1 MIATSIAPANPTE
14 SRVSPDQYRALESQ
28 REQRH
33 EYDNGLEIPMTG
45 GSYRHSQ
52 LITNLLVLLATALED
67 SDYAVH
73 ASDLRVWIPQW
84 SAGTYPDL
92 LVIQGEPRFTA
103 DRTDEVLNP
112 TLIVE
117 VLSPSTA
124 EYDRT
129 KKFEKYCLIPE
140 FREYLLVSQTEA
152 AIDRFWLG
160 EDGDWR
166 WRRVVG
172 LEQDLVI
179 ATGCLSLPLAKI
191 YRSVKWD

>member
-1 MIATSIAPANPTE
+1 MIATSIAPANDAE
-14 SRVSPDQYRALESQ
+14 SRVSPDEYRALERQ

-33 EYDNGLEIPMTG
+33 EYDNGLQIPMIG
-45 GSYRHSQ
+45 GSSSHNQISLN
-52 LITNLLVLLATALED
+52 LIRLLDLDRPYQVFALD
-67 SDYAVH
+67 MRLWLPAH
-73 ASDLRVWIPQW
+73 NH
-84 SAGTYPDL
+84 GTYPDL
-92 LVIQGEPRFTA
+92 MVIDGDPVFSP

-129 KKFEKYCLIPE
+129 KKFEKYCSIPE

-166 WRRVVG
+166 WRRTTG
-172 LEQDLVI
+172 LDQELAI
-179 ATGCLSLPLAKI
+179 ATEGLTLPLAKI